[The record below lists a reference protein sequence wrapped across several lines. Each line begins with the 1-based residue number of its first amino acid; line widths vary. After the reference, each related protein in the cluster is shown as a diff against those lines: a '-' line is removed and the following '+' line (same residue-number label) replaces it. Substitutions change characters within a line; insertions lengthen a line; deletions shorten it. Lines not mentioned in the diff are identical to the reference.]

1 VSGAFR
7 RRSPGPVRAALCLA
21 LAALPARAALGAAAN
36 EGPSA
41 PAAPP
46 AFSDLV
52 SVVHLH
58 TTLSD
63 GLATPLEMARAARR
77 AGVDALV
84 VTDHFLERVEYAPWP
99 LGNVMGIGMSR
110 PSVMSNGIATYLRT
124 LAAAEAETG
133 ILVLPGIEVSPYAR
147 WSGSLLTRTLL
158 LEGWHRHALVV
169 GVEDPS
175 ALRGLPVA
183 GNRAGGGY
191 AAWSSVYLLPAAA
204 FGWAVLRALRPSY
217 RETRMKNFVLRRRRA
232 PIGEVL
238 LASAALLVLVLGFP
252 FKVEAYSPVADDPGE
267 APFRLLVER
276 VHDLGGFV
284 AWAHP
289 EAAAEKEVHGV
300 RLATEP
306 YGDLVVKTEA
316 DGFGAMPEGVKSLAP
331 IGGLW
336 DGALRDHVLG
346 RRRTAPFALAEL
358 DEHRAI
364 GEIDLVILQTVLQ
377 VRARTHAG
385 VLEAMRAGRMYGR
398 WTPDR
403 KTPLSLTAWSAG
415 HGDASAVAGETLR
428 CRGPVTLRLAVAGG
442 DGAPVT
448 ARLVRGGSV
457 IWSSRASPP
466 FSSTVEDDATG
477 GTSYRLD
484 VEGAYPYRLISN
496 PIFVVR
502 PAGAEEG
509 A

>member
-1 VSGAFR
+1 MSGPFR
-7 RRSPGPVRAALCLA
+7 RRSPGLPVRAALCLA
-21 LAALPARAALGAAAN
+21 LAALPARTGLGAASD
-36 EGPSA
+36 GPSA
-41 PAAPP
+41 PS

-52 SVVHLH
+52 TVVHLH

-63 GLATPLEMARAARR
+63 GLATPLEMARAARS

-110 PSVMSNGIATYLRT
+110 PSVMSNGIGTYLRT

-147 WSGSLLTRTLL
+147 WSGSLLSRTLR

-175 ALRGLPVA
+175 ALRSLPVA
-183 GNRAGGGY
+183 GNRTGGGY
-191 AAWSSVYLLPAAA
+191 AAWSFVYLLPAAA
-204 FGWAVLRALRPSY
+204 LLWAVLRALRPSY
-217 RETRMKNFVLRRRRA
+217 RETRMKNFVLRRRRV

-267 APFRLLVER
+267 APFRLLVDR
-276 VHDLGGFV
+276 VHDLGGFIS
-284 AWAHP
+284 WAHP
-289 EAAAEKEVHGV
+289 EAAAEKEVRGV

-306 YGDLVVKTEA
+306 YGGLVLKTEA
-316 DGFGAMPEGVKSLAP
+316 DGFGAMPEGVKSLVP

-336 DGALRDHVLG
+336 DRALLDHVEG
-346 RRRTAPFALAEL
+346 RRKTAPFALAEV
-358 DEHRAI
+358 DEHRAS

-415 HGDASAVAGETLR
+415 HGDASALAGGTLR
-428 CRGPVTLRLAVAGG
+428 CRGPVTLRLAVTGG

-448 ARLVRGGSV
+448 ARLVRAGSV

-466 FSSTVEDDATG
+466 FSSTVEDDAPG
-477 GTSYRLD
+477 ATSYRLD